1 MVDSLQKCSGRLGCG
16 TAEVKYDLLCL
27 SLLTLDD
34 LLRGCFG
41 KRSVPVSAALQMN

>member
-1 MVDSLQKCSGRLGCG
+1 VVDSLQKCNGKLGCG

-34 LLRGCFG
+34 LHRGCFG
-41 KRSVPVSAALQMN
+41 KLSVPDSVALQMN